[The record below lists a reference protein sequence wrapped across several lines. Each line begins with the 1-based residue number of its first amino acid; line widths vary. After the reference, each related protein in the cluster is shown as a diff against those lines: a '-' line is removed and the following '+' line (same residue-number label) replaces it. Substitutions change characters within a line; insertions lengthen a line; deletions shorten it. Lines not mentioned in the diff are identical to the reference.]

1 MKLMKIK
8 LTQLK
13 SFAVRKM
20 NEFDAYID
28 RGMLPGKLNTARY
41 GCVLNALN

>member
-28 RGMLPGKLNTARY
+28 RGISSWQAEYSFAMAAY
-41 GCVLNALN
+41 

>member
-28 RGMLPGKLNTARY
+28 HGIASWQAEYSLAMAAY
-41 GCVLNALN
+41 